1 MRAPCA
7 KRLKEMLK
15 VSAFAQNLY
24 PVTYR
29 YSSKLHAARERC
41 WVIKG
46 TSHLLLTNISR
57 CKPLKRPNGRRHIY
71 FIPFI
76 AYNEYEDAL
85 AVIFCIATGNYIM
98 NKMEKNAK
106 NVEDVRAWGEG
117 EGSCARLCLL
127 FDSALAHH
135 LCDLHSNGLFAVRF
149 R

>member
-1 MRAPCA
+1 
-7 KRLKEMLK
+7 MLK

-29 YSSKLHAARERC
+29 YSSKLHAACERC

-85 AVIFCIATGNYIM
+85 AVIFCIARGNYIM
-98 NKMEKNAK
+98 NKMEKMQKMSKTCVRGAK
-106 NVEDVRAWGEG
+106 AKAVARVYVFCLTVR
-117 EGSCARLCLL
+117 
-127 FDSALAHH
+127 
-135 LCDLHSNGLFAVRF
+135 
-149 R
+149 